1 MSSGT
6 PRSRRFRPF
15 AAWAFVAW
23 AAVTAL
29 WWALAF
35 APLPVPA
42 DWLASA
48 RLVCFGTLPNG
59 LPDTW
64 GWTLLLL
71 GPLSMLTFL
80 VAVWGVELVETAS
93 WLAHRRA
100 GAWSLVGLLL
110 AASAGAAAVSARV
123 VAANESDA
131 AVRALPASEEA
142 LPDGY
147 PRGTERAPE
156 LGLVDQRG
164 ERVDLAAL
172 AGRPA
177 IVTFAF
183 AHCTAICPTLVA
195 TVKRAAELAPEKTP
209 APRLVVV
216 TLDPWRDTPGSLPGL
231 ANAWGLDTLPGAQVL
246 SGAVDEVVAAHAR
259 WGVESS
265 RNEQTGDIVHPAL
278 IFVVDAEGRLAYR
291 FLGPSPRWLA
301 DALARIAPEPA

>member
-1 MSSGT
+1 MS
-6 PRSRRFRPF
+6 PARRFRPF
-15 AAWAFVAW
+15 AAGAFAAW
-23 AAVTAL
+23 VAVTAG

-42 DWLASA
+42 EWLASA
-48 RLVCFGTLPNG
+48 RAVCFGTLPNG

-64 GWTLLLL
+64 GWMLLVL
-71 GPLSMLTFL
+71 GPLSMLAFL
-80 VAVWGVELVETAS
+80 VVVWGVELLETAS
-93 WLAHRRA
+93 WLARRRA

-123 VAANESDA
+123 VAASEGASAARAIPAAEES
-131 AVRALPASEEA
+131 LPE
-142 LPDGY
+142 GY
-147 PRGTERAPE
+147 PRGADRAPE
-156 LGLVDQRG
+156 LGLVDPAG
-164 ERVDLAAL
+164 ARVDLAAL

-195 TVKRAAELAPEKTP
+195 TVKRAAELAPPGTA

-231 ANAWGLDTLPGAQVL
+231 ARAWGLDALPGATVL
-246 SGAVDEVVAAHAR
+246 SGTVDEVVAAHRR
-259 WGVESS
+259 WGIESS
-265 RNEQTGDIVHPAL
+265 RNEQTGDIAHAGL

-291 FLGPSPRWLA
+291 FLSPSPRWLA
-301 DALARIAPEPA
+301 DALGRLASEPKASA